1 MALYV
6 KNSFNKFIS
15 ILDIAKKRISILED
29 RSIQTIQTNTETAK
43 LSSRKLSELQGQ
55 WVHRKA
61 YPGHSAAANPAT
73 NPKWRDSLPH
83 KGKETFTYIGTS
95 HQMLRK
101 PDRETSSEYLK
112 RKKKINIFSKGTVQF
127 FKQSRSQFSV
137 KPEFTV
143 SLKYTTK

>member
-6 KNSFNKFIS
+6 KTFFNKFIS

-29 RSIQTIQTNTETAK
+29 RSTQTIQTNIETAK

-55 WVHRKA
+55 WVYRKA
-61 YPGHSAAANPAT
+61 YQGHSAAANPAT

-83 KGKETFTYIGTS
+83 KEKETFTYIGTS
-95 HQMLRK
+95 HQMLCK

-112 RKKKINIFSKGTVQF
+112 RKKKLISFQKGQYSFSNKVEVN
-127 FKQSRSQFSV
+127 SRSNLN
-137 KPEFTV
+137 
-143 SLKYTTK
+143 SLSA